1 MAKSRLMK
9 KSRPAGMKKRLLS
22 LAMALSLML
31 GMVPTVAFANGYGNQ
46 VPDGYFTVNSEN
58 EAEYHEGAI
67 PDVEQDGYTVRKNI
81 EQTGENAFDIT
92 LKVETSQT
100 VKTNDA
106 AVMLVIDTSGSMDYC
121 AECGRESYHDKG
133 CKHYDRW
140 YNYVTDSQTRMTAA
154 IAAAQNFVDSLVTNN
169 AGGGSIYVSVA
180 EFSDYASKVCDWTDI
195 TTENNADS
203 VKTAIGQLKA
213 GGGTNL
219 DAGLTLAYNRLG
231 MDAISS
237 ASAKYTVLLTDGKPT
252 YYCDGSNTSTENI
265 GSASGSGSSAS
276 ENTVNHAVNA
286 ANNVKSR
293 STLYTIC
300 FGAEDDVVLKG
311 QTVHVCANCG
321 QSKDK
326 HNKVELCR
334 NCQQP
339 KENHSWEWVGGWFGG
354 YDYVCSNNRTT
365 YDGRTYYYCSDDS
378 GKQYQDKTISNG
390 DLTVGSFLSGSIA
403 TAPANAYNAKN
414 TAALNA
420 AFADIASSV
429 SEGSS
434 GAGTKV
440 IDPMGQFINFGEV
453 KSAKGGDASFDQ
465 GTKTLTWNLNPEDA
479 VPSGSGGTT
488 TYTFTL
494 TYSITLDTAA
504 KGFQE
509 DTNYPTNG
517 YTCLTVPGGND
528 VVFNVPGV
536 FGTIPEYGYRV
547 EYYKQNQD
555 GNGYTLVSKDTE
567 AGEPTD
573 LHTSVTI
580 LDDEQQVPANIQ
592 NKYTSDN
599 YHFAK
604 ADPATI
610 TISDN
615 ESANVIRVYYDRDT
629 TSVTVN
635 HYYKTDSY
643 AADGTF
649 TEGQYTDENK
659 TTGTQPGFVGDPFT
673 ADKVYTYG
681 GYTYE
686 FDSGNNTIKS
696 LQKDAA
702 ENVIKLYYTRTVDNR
717 AEASV
722 VVNHV
727 YRTHT
732 WTLEN
737 GKYVLKTTTL
747 NEDKVE
753 SSTGLKA
760 TTNYTAETTPVKGF
774 EGFAYDTSSTNSI
787 TLQEGENVI
796 TLYFDKTVDNREE
809 VELTVNHHY
818 TKTVVT
824 IGPDG
829 QPVTTVDPKDHV
841 EPVTVKAYKGETVTL
856 SEQNTYNEELYNGD
870 PGNDGKLTVTDVKGG
885 EAIDLYYTIYQAP
898 GTTSVTV
905 NHIYRTITHE
915 TVVTTDP
922 ETGKVTGT
930 DVVDS
935 VEIDD
940 TDEVTADN
948 LYVGQSYTAE
958 KKGRGGY
965 IFNKG
970 KSGELTVTVK
980 ADGDII
986 NLYYDKDEDKDDRET
1001 ASIDVVHVYT
1011 THLTTIVNGK
1021 VKTIDVTD
1029 KPVTEPTHDGKA
1041 GDSFTAVLRTD
1052 YQDNKYDVVGTPDL
1066 DVILQP
1072 GTNDTIVINYERS
1085 DNNLLNTTYTVNYVY
1100 NTYTMVVEDGVVKYG
1115 DPVVA
1120 TENGTAQSGYV
1131 DQIVTIRDGA
1141 REGFT
1146 AAANNPATQQTLT
1159 NGENVYTFVYNKY
1172 VPLDKVSVTVNH
1184 HYTTTTIAVDGTSSS
1199 STSDV
1204 PGTPVEKYVGE
1215 DYVAQAVPNGFTYD
1229 RYAVTDGIANT
1240 QDEATK
1246 NVTVTA
1252 SGNVVVN
1259 FYYSKTVDNSKPVTY
1274 TIRHIYKTI
1283 DWNGTVSTTEGTP
1296 ISGNSYATLPLSAN
1310 VDDNGGN
1317 YALKTATFNGST
1329 ISGFDPAHPQETYQV
1344 ILVDGTNEI
1353 IYTYERRVDTR
1364 EETAVQVTYNYF
1376 ARDTYTDVDT
1386 MTDAKYIAQEGMAP
1400 EYTVVET
1407 ITSKANGVW
1416 VGHSYTATGKPN
1428 YTVGEGDEAV
1438 TLTYTFV
1445 SANLEGGKVDSLLA
1459 LYNGS
1464 TPDGNKIV
1472 MNYIRKYSTETRY
1485 TVIHEY
1491 YTNGSLSGSTQNTLS
1506 GQAGATVNAADIAK
1520 VTSYEGNT
1528 YSYTSAS
1535 AESIT
1540 LAADGSSTITLRYDR
1555 STGGGSG
1562 STYYTVTVN
1571 YYDQDTG
1578 AKIATSYSDRIRE
1591 GRTYDVSVY
1600 DAIDIEGYTYV
1611 KTTGDALSG
1620 TMNGSKVINV
1630 YYSSSADIEDPD
1642 VPGGELPDPGD
1653 GTDPGGGTDPGID
1666 ITDPEVPSGEL
1677 PDVPE
1682 TGDNLTYWVMAAAV
1696 SGLGVVWLAIT
1707 GKKRKDETEG

>member
-31 GMVPTVAFANGYGNQ
+31 GMLPSAAFANGYENQ

-58 EAEYHEGAI
+58 ETKYHEGTI
-67 PDVEQDGYTVRKNI
+67 PNVEQDGYTVSKNI

-169 AGGGSIYVSVA
+169 AGGGSIYVSVVK
-180 EFSDYASKVCDWTDI
+180 FSTDAYKVCDWKDI
-195 TTENNADS
+195 TTGNNADS

-213 GGGTNL
+213 NGGTNL
-219 DAGLTLAYNRLG
+219 EAGLMLARNRLK
-231 MDAISS
+231 MDAVSS
-237 ASAKYTVLLTDGKPT
+237 ASEKYTVLLTDGEPT
-252 YYCDGSNTSTENI
+252 FRVKSPEGTNSTEAAGTSDTGNNTNDNS
-265 GSASGSGSSAS
+265 GTECSEAERNEAVAMASQ
-276 ENTVNHAVNA
+276 
-286 ANNVKSR
+286 VKALGD
-293 STLYTIC
+293 LYTIC
-300 FGAEDDVVLKG
+300 YGVGEDILYGSDK
-311 QTVHVCANCG
+311 CAYCG
-321 QSKDK
+321 QPRSQ
-326 HNKVELCR
+326 HNKVDE
-334 NCQQP
+334 
-339 KENHSWEWVGGWFGG
+339 SEWWQWGH
-354 YDYVCSNNRTT
+354 DYH
-365 YDGRTYYYCSDDS
+365 YYCNTGGTEYEATSVTMA
-378 GKQYQDKTISNG
+378 QYLENE
-390 DLTVGSFLSGSIA
+390 IA
-403 TAPANAYNAKN
+403 TPAADGVTYAF
-414 TAALNA
+414 AAEDSEEINA

-440 IDPMGQFINFGEV
+440 IDPMGQFINFGKV
-453 KSAKGGDASFDQ
+453 KSTQGVDASFDQ
-465 GTKTLTWNLNPEDA
+465 ANKTLTWNLNPDYAEKN
-479 VPSGSGGTT
+479 GSGGTT

-509 DTNYPTNG
+509 NVNYPTNG
-517 YTCLTVPGGND
+517 YTRLTVPGGND

-547 EYYKQNQD
+547 EYYQQQGATKGD
-555 GNGYTLVSKDTE
+555 YDHYTKIDSDTKP
-567 AGEPTD
+567 GPNTD
-573 LHTSVTI
+573 LWTRVKLADIDPNYETKYDNAHYSV
-580 LDDEQQVPANIQ
+580 
-592 NKYTSDN
+592 
-599 YHFAK
+599 AK
-604 ADPATI
+604 ADATI
-610 TISDN
+610 TISAN

-649 TEGQYTDENK
+649 TAGQYTEENK

-681 GYTYE
+681 GYTYD
-686 FDSGNNTIKS
+686 FDSGDDTIES

-702 ENVIKLYYTRTVDNR
+702 ENVINLYYTRTVDDR

-737 GKYVLKTTTL
+737 GKYILKTTTQ

-760 TTNYTAETTPVKGF
+760 TTNYTAKTTPVNGF
-774 EGFAYDTSSTNSI
+774 EDFTYNASDSVNSI
-787 TLQEGENVI
+787 TLEEGENVI

-809 VELTVNHHY
+809 VEFTVNHHY

-824 IGPDG
+824 IGQDG
-829 QPVTTVDPKDHV
+829 QPVTTVEPNNHV

-856 SEQNTYNEELYNGD
+856 SEQKTYNEELYTSD
-870 PGNDGKLTVTDVKGG
+870 LGNAGKLIVTDVKGG
-885 EAIDLYYTIYQAP
+885 EAIDLFYTIYQAP

-1445 SANLEGGKVDSLLA
+1445 SANPEGGKVDSLLA

-1591 GRTYDVSVY
+1591 GRTYDVSAY

>member
-31 GMVPTVAFANGYGNQ
+31 GMLPSAAFANGYENQ

-58 EAEYHEGAI
+58 ETKYHEGTI
-67 PDVEQDGYTVRKNI
+67 PNVEQDGYTVSKNI

-169 AGGGSIYVSVA
+169 AGGGSIYVSVVK
-180 EFSDYASKVCDWTDI
+180 FSNYAYKVCDWTDI
-195 TTENNADS
+195 TTGNNANS
-203 VKTAIGQLKA
+203 VKTAIVQLEA
-213 GGGTNL
+213 NDGTNL

-231 MDAISS
+231 MDDVAS

-252 YYCDGSNTSTENI
+252 YYYDGSSTRTEDI
-265 GSASGSGSSAS
+265 RGASGDGRNATK
-276 ENTVNHAVNA
+276 NTVDHAVAA

-300 FGAEDDVVLKG
+300 FGAEDDVVLEG

-326 HNKVELCR
+326 HNKVELCA
-334 NCQQP
+334 NCGQP
-339 KENHSWEWVGGWFGG
+339 KSAHPKGTFGVRWCPVGFSSWDGEN
-354 YDYVCSNNRTT
+354 
-365 YDGRTYYYCSDDS
+365 YYYCEGTS

-440 IDPMGQFINFGEV
+440 IDPMGQFINFGGV
-453 KSAKGGDASFDQ
+453 KSTQGVDASFDQ
-465 GTKTLTWNLNPEDA
+465 ANKTLTWNLNPDHAEKG
-479 VPSGSGGTT
+479 GSDGTT

-509 DTNYPTNG
+509 NVNYPTNG
-517 YTCLTVPGGND
+517 YTRLTVPGGND

-547 EYYKQNQD
+547 EYYQQQGATKGD
-555 GNGYTLVSKDTE
+555 YDHYTKIDSDTKP
-567 AGEPTD
+567 GPNTD
-573 LHTSVTI
+573 LWTRVKLADIDPNYETKYDNAHYSV
-580 LDDEQQVPANIQ
+580 
-592 NKYTSDN
+592 
-599 YHFAK
+599 AK
-604 ADPATI
+604 ADATI
-610 TISDN
+610 TISAN

-649 TEGQYTDENK
+649 TAGQYTEENK

-681 GYTYE
+681 GYTYD
-686 FDSGNNTIKS
+686 FDSGDDTIES

-702 ENVIKLYYTRTVDNR
+702 ENVINLYYTRTVDDR

-737 GKYVLKTTTL
+737 GKYILKTTTQ

-760 TTNYTAETTPVKGF
+760 TTNYTAKTTPVNGF
-774 EGFAYDTSSTNSI
+774 EDFTYNASDSINSI
-787 TLQEGENVI
+787 TLEEGENVI

-809 VELTVNHHY
+809 VEFTVNHHY

-824 IGPDG
+824 IGQDG
-829 QPVTTVDPKDHV
+829 QPVTTVEPNNHV

-856 SEQNTYNEELYNGD
+856 SEQKTYNEELYTSD
-870 PGNDGKLTVTDVKGG
+870 LGNAGKLIVTDVKGG
-885 EAIDLYYTIYQAP
+885 EAIDLFYTIYQAP

-1445 SANLEGGKVDSLLA
+1445 SANPEGGKVDSLLA

-1591 GRTYDVSVY
+1591 GRTYDVSAY

>member
-1 MAKSRLMK
+1 MMAKSRLMK

-106 AVMLVIDTSGSMDYC
+106 AVILVIDLSNSMAYC
-121 AECGRESYHDKG
+121 AECGREGLYHQHDG
-133 CKHYDRW
+133 VWAMSRL
-140 YNYVTDSQTRMTAA
+140 AA
-154 IAAAQNFVDSLVTNN
+154 VKNALTGEGGFIDSLLSNN
-169 AGGGSIYVSVA
+169 QGGGKIYVSVVA
-180 EFSDYASKVCDWTDI
+180 FKSYAYTVSNWTDV
-195 TTENNADS
+195 TTGNGASTIKNDINRLY
-203 VKTAIGQLKA
+203 TNGDDDD
-213 GGGTNL
+213 GGTNL
-219 DAGLTLAYNRLG
+219 EAGLMLARNRLK
-231 MDAISS
+231 MDAASS
-237 ASAKYTVLLTDGKPT
+237 ASEKYTVLLTDGEPT
-252 YYCDGSNTSTENI
+252 FRVKSPAGTTSTEAAGTNNT
-265 GSASGSGSSAS
+265 GNNTADNSGTKCSEAERNEAVAMASQ
-276 ENTVNHAVNA
+276 
-286 ANNVKSR
+286 VKALGD
-293 STLYTIC
+293 LYTIC
-300 FGAEDDVVLKG
+300 YGVGEDILYGSDKCAYCGQPRSQHSKVDEAEWWQWGHDYHYYCNTGGTEYEATSVSMAQYLENEIATPAADGVTYAFAAED
-311 QTVHVCANCG
+311 
-321 QSKDK
+321 S
-326 HNKVELCR
+326 E
-334 NCQQP
+334 
-339 KENHSWEWVGGWFGG
+339 E
-354 YDYVCSNNRTT
+354 
-365 YDGRTYYYCSDDS
+365 
-378 GKQYQDKTISNG
+378 I
-390 DLTVGSFLSGSIA
+390 
-403 TAPANAYNAKN
+403 
-414 TAALNA
+414 NA

-429 SEGSS
+429 SEGSN

-453 KSAKGGDASFDQ
+453 KSAKGGDTSFDQ
-465 GTKTLTWNLNPEDA
+465 GAKTLTWNLNPEDA
-479 VPSGSGGTT
+479 VPSDSDGTT

-504 KGFQE
+504 QGFRE

-517 YTCLTVPGGND
+517 YTRLTVPGGND

-555 GNGYTLVSKDTE
+555 GNGYTLVSKDTK

-580 LDDEQQVPANIQ
+580 LDEEQQVPAGIQ

-610 TISDN
+610 TISAN
-615 ESANVIRVYYDRDT
+615 ENANVIKVYYDRDT

-649 TEGQYTDENK
+649 TEGQYTEENK

-681 GYTYE
+681 GYTYD
-686 FDSGNNTIKS
+686 FDSGDDTIES

-702 ENVIKLYYTRTVDNR
+702 ENVINLYYTRTVDDR

-737 GKYVLKTTTL
+737 GKYILKTTTQ

-760 TTNYTAETTPVKGF
+760 TTNYTAKTTPVNGF
-774 EGFAYDTSSTNSI
+774 EDFTYNASDSINSI
-787 TLQEGENVI
+787 TLEEGENVI

-809 VELTVNHHY
+809 VEFTVNHHY

-824 IGPDG
+824 IGQDG
-829 QPVTTVDPKDHV
+829 QPVTTVEPNNHV

-856 SEQNTYNEELYNGD
+856 SEQKTYNEELYTSD
-870 PGNDGKLTVTDVKGG
+870 LGNAGKLIVTDVKGG
-885 EAIDLYYTIYQAP
+885 EAIDLFYTIYQAP

-1445 SANLEGGKVDSLLA
+1445 SANPEGGKVDSLLA

-1591 GRTYDVSVY
+1591 GRTYDVSAY